1 MTCGD
6 PRSAP
11 GSASASAEADGCSLI
26 GADEARAYL
35 ERTPA
40 TAQSVWLGGY
50 RMRSITRHHLA
61 DEVLEALESGHKR
74 QVFFANTN
82 FVVQCRPLRARLQ
95 APSVCVV
102 NDGIGMDLASLLVHR
117 RRFAENLN
125 GTDFIP
131 YLCTQSTRPVRF
143 FLLGSRPGVAV
154 QAARHLVEKLG
165 QQVVGTCDG
174 YSEYAEAGEALVA
187 RINASGAQVV
197 LVAFGN
203 PGQEAWILDH
213 CAGCD
218 APVMFGVGALLDFLS
233 GNARRA
239 PSWVRALHLEWLFRL
254 CLEPG
259 RLLKRYTWDM
269 IGFFWI
275 CLRAGKRS
283 WVRSGEA

>member
-1 MTCGD
+1 M
-6 PRSAP
+6 
-11 GSASASAEADGCSLI
+11 
-26 GADEARAYL
+26 
-35 ERTPA
+35 PA
-40 TAQSVWLGGY
+40 TPQSVWLGGY
-50 RMRSITRHHLA
+50 RMRSVTRQRLA
-61 DEVLEALESGHKR
+61 EEVLGALNTGHKR

-82 FVVQCRPLRARLQ
+82 FVVQCRALRTRLQ
-95 APSVCVV
+95 ARSACVV
-102 NDGIGMDLASLLVHR
+102 NDGIGMDLASLLIHR

-131 YLCTQSTRPVRF
+131 YLCTQSERPLRF

-165 QQVVGTCDG
+165 QRVVGTCDG
-174 YSEYAEAGEALVA
+174 YAEYAEAGDGLVE
-187 RINASGAQVV
+187 RINASGAEVV

-213 CAGCD
+213 CAACD
-218 APVMFGVGALLDFLS
+218 APAMFGVGALLDFLS

-239 PSWVRALHLEWLFRL
+239 PSWVRTLHLEWLFRL
-254 CLEPG
+254 SLEPR

-275 CLRAGKRS
+275 CLRAGKQS
-283 WVRSGEA
+283 

>member
-1 MTCGD
+1 MSAID
-6 PRSAP
+6 ERSPHAQRV
-11 GSASASAEADGCSLI
+11 SA
-26 GADEARAYL
+26 
-35 ERTPA
+35 TPQ
-40 TAQSVWLGGY
+40 TTWLGGY
-50 RMRSITRHHLA
+50 RVQSMPRERLA
-61 DEVLEALESGHKR
+61 QDLLEALDAGHKR

-102 NDGIGMDLASLLVHR
+102 NDGIGMDLASLVIHR

-131 YLCTQSTRPVRF
+131 YLCAQRSRPLRF
-143 FLLGSRPGVAV
+143 FLLGSRPGVAA
-154 QAARHLVEKLG
+154 QAARHLVEELG

-174 YSEYAEAGEALVA
+174 YAEFAEAGEGLVE
-187 RINASGAQVV
+187 RINGSGAEIV

-203 PGQEAWILDH
+203 PRQEAWILDH
-213 CAGCD
+213 CAASD

-239 PSWVRALHLEWLFRL
+239 PSWVRTLHLEWLFRL
-254 CLEPG
+254 CLEPR
-259 RLLKRYTWDM
+259 RLLKRYSWDM

-275 CLRAGKRS
+275 CLRAGKQ
-283 WVRSGEA
+283 A

>member
-1 MTCGD
+1 VNAIDDG
-6 PRSAP
+6 RSH
-11 GSASASAEADGCSLI
+11 AE
-26 GADEARAYL
+26 RV
-35 ERTPA
+35 PA
-40 TAQSVWLGGY
+40 TPQLTWLGGY
-50 RMRSITRHHLA
+50 RVQSITRERLA
-61 DEVLEALESGHKR
+61 EDLLEALDSGRKR

-82 FVVQCRPLRARLQ
+82 FVMQCRPLRTRLQ

-102 NDGIGMDLASLLVHR
+102 NDGIGMDLASLLIHR

-131 YLCTQSTRPVRF
+131 YLCTQRTRPLRF
-143 FLLGSRPGVAV
+143 FLLGSKPGVAQ

-174 YSEYAEAGEALVA
+174 YGEYAEAGDGLVEK
-187 RINASGAQVV
+187 INASGAEVV

-203 PGQEAWILDH
+203 PRQEAWILDH
-213 CAGCD
+213 CAACD
-218 APVMFGVGALLDFLS
+218 APAMFGIGALLDFLS

-239 PSWVRALHLEWLFRL
+239 PSWVRTLHLEWLFRL
-254 CLEPG
+254 GLEPR

-275 CLRAGKRS
+275 CLRAGKQS
-283 WVRSGEA
+283 

>member
-1 MTCGD
+1 MNAADDGRLHAETM
-6 PRSAP
+6 STAP
-11 GSASASAEADGCSLI
+11 Q
-26 GADEARAYL
+26 
-35 ERTPA
+35 A
-40 TAQSVWLGGY
+40 TWLGGY
-50 RMRSITRHHLA
+50 RVHSITRERLA
-61 DEVLEALESGHKR
+61 EELLEALGSGRKR

-95 APSVCVV
+95 APSVRVV
-102 NDGIGMDLASLLVHR
+102 NDGIGMDLASLLIHGN
-117 RRFAENLN
+117 RFAENLN

-131 YLCTQSTRPVRF
+131 YLCTQRARPLRF

-174 YSEYAEAGEALVA
+174 YAEYAEAGEGLVE
-187 RINASGAQVV
+187 RINASGAEVV

-203 PGQEAWILDH
+203 PGQETWILDH
-213 CAGCD
+213 CAASS

-239 PSWVRALHLEWLFRL
+239 PPWVRTLHLEWLFRL
-254 CLEPG
+254 LLEPR
-259 RLLKRYTWDM
+259 RLLKRYSWDL

-275 CLRAGKRS
+275 CLRAGKKPSTR
-283 WVRSGEA
+283 A

>member
-1 MTCGD
+1 M
-6 PRSAP
+6 AM
-11 GSASASAEADGCSLI
+11 AM
-26 GADEARAYL
+26 
-35 ERTPA
+35 
-40 TAQSVWLGGY
+40 AQSVWLGGY
-50 RMRSITRHHLA
+50 RMRSITRQRLA
-61 DEVLEALESGHKR
+61 EEVLGALDSGHKR

-102 NDGIGMDLASLLVHR
+102 NDGIGMDLASWLIHR

-131 YLCTQSTRPVRF
+131 YLCAQSARPLRF
-143 FLLGSRPGVAV
+143 FLLGSRPGVAE
-154 QAARHLVEKLG
+154 QAARHLVEALG

-174 YSEYAEAGEALVA
+174 YAEYADAGSGLTA

-203 PGQEAWILDH
+203 PRQEAWILDH
-213 CAGCD
+213 CAASD

-239 PSWVRALHLEWLFRL
+239 PPWMRTLHLEWLFRL
-254 CLEPG
+254 LLEPK
-259 RLLKRYTWDM
+259 RLLKRYSWDM
-269 IGFFWI
+269 MRFFWI
-275 CLRAGKRS
+275 CLRAGKQP
-283 WVRSGEA
+283 

>member
-1 MTCGD
+1 MI
-6 PRSAP
+6 A
-11 GSASASAEADGCSLI
+11 
-26 GADEARAYL
+26 ADEESPQADRV
-35 ERTPA
+35 PA
-40 TAQSVWLGGY
+40 APQSVWLGGY
-50 RMRSITRHHLA
+50 RMQSITRQRLA
-61 DEVLEALESGHKR
+61 EEVLGALNSGRKR

-82 FVVQCRPLRARLQ
+82 FVVQCRALRTRLQ

-102 NDGIGMDLASLLVHR
+102 NDGIGMDLASLLIHK

-131 YLCTQSTRPVRF
+131 YLCAQSARPLRF
-143 FLLGSRPGVAV
+143 FLLGSRPGVAT
-154 QAARHLVEKLG
+154 QAARHLVEELG

-174 YSEYAEAGEALVA
+174 YAEYAEAGEGLVE
-187 RINASGAQVV
+187 RINASGAEVV

-213 CAGCD
+213 CA
-218 APVMFGVGALLDFLS
+218 ASHASAMFGVGALLDFLS

-239 PSWVRALHLEWLFRL
+239 PSWVRKLHLEWLFRL
-254 CLEPG
+254 YLEPR

-275 CLRAGKRS
+275 CLRAGKQS
-283 WVRSGEA
+283 

>member
-1 MTCGD
+1 MNAIDDGR
-6 PRSAP
+6 PH
-11 GSASASAEADGCSLI
+11 AEPA
-26 GADEARAYL
+26 
-35 ERTPA
+35 PA
-40 TAQSVWLGGY
+40 TPQTTWLGGY
-50 RMRSITRHHLA
+50 RVQSMTRERLA
-61 DEVLEALESGHKR
+61 EDLRNALESGRKR

-82 FVVQCRPLRARLQ
+82 FVVQCRQLRARLQ
-95 APSVCVV
+95 VPSVHVV
-102 NDGIGMDLASLLVHR
+102 NDGIGMDLASVLIHR
-117 RRFAENLN
+117 RRFAQNLN

-131 YLCTQSTRPVRF
+131 YLCAQSVRPLRF

-174 YSEYAEAGEALVA
+174 YGEYAEAGDGLVA
-187 RINASGAQVV
+187 RINASGAEVV

-213 CAGCD
+213 CAACD

-239 PSWVRALHLEWLFRL
+239 PPWMRTLHLEWLFRL
-254 CLEPG
+254 CLEPR

-275 CLRAGKRS
+275 CLRAGKQS
-283 WVRSGEA
+283 

>member
-1 MTCGD
+1 M
-6 PRSAP
+6 SAIDDG
-11 GSASASAEADGCSLI
+11 GSHAELVSA
-26 GADEARAYL
+26 
-35 ERTPA
+35 TPQV
-40 TAQSVWLGGY
+40 TWLGGY
-50 RMRSITRHHLA
+50 RVHSITRERLA
-61 DEVLEALESGHKR
+61 EDLLGALNSGHKR

-102 NDGIGMDLASLLVHR
+102 NDGIGMDLASLLIHR

-131 YLCTQSTRPVRF
+131 YLCTQRARPLRF

-174 YSEYAEAGEALVA
+174 YAEYAEAGDGLVG
-187 RINASGAQVV
+187 RINASGAEVV

-213 CAGCD
+213 CAASD

-239 PSWVRALHLEWLFRL
+239 PSWVRTLHLEWLFRL
-254 CLEPG
+254 CLEPR

-275 CLRAGKRS
+275 CLRAGKQS
-283 WVRSGEA
+283 